1 MNEYRIKAYAKI
13 NLGLDV
19 VRRLENGYHE
29 VKMVMQ
35 TVGIYDVLD
44 FQRTAGGIV
53 ITTDSGELP
62 TNEDNLIYKAAKL
75 MIEKYHI
82 IEGVKIHLE
91 KHIPIAAGMAGG
103 STDAAAYSYSSTS
116 AAKEKTSAEE
126 VKSTKT
132 AEDTGVI
139 YEHSTDTKT
148 SSTKKTYKPDT
159 ALINKLK
166 ADADARTS
174 QLRSLVEQIMG
185 KQADTYGNAND
196 IWSFLR
202 SGNYTVDPATKAQ
215 AQADIAEDG
224 YWGVNQ
230 TSDRIIQFATALTG
244 GDPDKI
250 ESMREAFKKGYA
262 QAEKTWG
269 GSLPEI
275 SQKTYDA
282 VMEKFDKLAADA
294 GLTTEA

>member
-1 MNEYRIKAYAKI
+1 MS
-13 NLGLDV
+13 V
-19 VRRLENGYHE
+19 NG
-29 VKMVMQ
+29 V
-35 TVGIYDVLD
+35 T
-44 FQRTAGGIV
+44 
-53 ITTDSGELP
+53 
-62 TNEDNLIYKAAKL
+62 
-75 MIEKYHI
+75 
-82 IEGVKIHLE
+82 
-91 KHIPIAAGMAGG
+91 
-103 STDAAAYSYSSTS
+103 STQAAAAYSYNSTS

-126 VKSTKT
+126 ATTKT
-132 AEDTGVI
+132 TEDTGVI
-139 YEHSTDTKT
+139 YEHSTDTNT

-174 QLRSLVEQIMG
+174 QLRSLVEQMMG
-185 KQADTYGNAND
+185 KQATTYGNAND

-230 TSDRIIQFATALTG
+230 TSHRIIQFATALTG

-250 ESMREAFKKGYA
+250 EAMRDAFKKGYA

-294 GLTTEA
+294 GLTTED

>member
-1 MNEYRIKAYAKI
+1 MS
-13 NLGLDV
+13 V
-19 VRRLENGYHE
+19 NG
-29 VKMVMQ
+29 
-35 TVGIYDVLD
+35 
-44 FQRTAGGIV
+44 
-53 ITTDSGELP
+53 IT
-62 TNEDNLIYKAAKL
+62 
-75 MIEKYHI
+75 
-82 IEGVKIHLE
+82 
-91 KHIPIAAGMAGG
+91 
-103 STDAAAYSYSSTS
+103 STQAAAAYSYNSTS

-126 VKSTKT
+126 ATTKT
-132 AEDTGVI
+132 TEDTGVI
-139 YEHSTDTKT
+139 YEHSTDTNT

-174 QLRSLVEQIMG
+174 QLRSLVKQMMG
-185 KQADTYGNAND
+185 KQATTYGNAND

-224 YWGVNQ
+224 YWGVTQ

-250 ESMREAFKKGYA
+250 EAMRDAFKKGYA

-294 GLTTEA
+294 GLTTEG

>member
-1 MNEYRIKAYAKI
+1 MECGSFHRFFPCFSLNPLKYPLSGDDITGETKNSQKFKTCIVKDDNRYGQQNRTGKEETMS
-13 NLGLDV
+13 V
-19 VRRLENGYHE
+19 NG
-29 VKMVMQ
+29 V
-35 TVGIYDVLD
+35 T
-44 FQRTAGGIV
+44 
-53 ITTDSGELP
+53 
-62 TNEDNLIYKAAKL
+62 
-75 MIEKYHI
+75 
-82 IEGVKIHLE
+82 
-91 KHIPIAAGMAGG
+91 
-103 STDAAAYSYSSTS
+103 STQAAAAYSYNSTS

-126 VKSTKT
+126 AKTTTT

-139 YEHSTDTKT
+139 YEHSTAAKT
-148 SSTKKTYKPDT
+148 SSTKKTYTPDT
-159 ALINKLK
+159 NLVNKLK
-166 ADADARTS
+166 ADAENRAS
-174 QLRSLVEQIMG
+174 QLRSLVEQMMG
-185 KQADTYGNAND
+185 KQANTYGNAND

-202 SGNYTVDPATKAQ
+202 SGNFTVDPATKAQ

-230 TSDRIIQFATALTG
+230 TSDRIIQFANALTG

-294 GLTTEA
+294 GLTTEE

>member
-1 MNEYRIKAYAKI
+1 MS
-13 NLGLDV
+13 V
-19 VRRLENGYHE
+19 NG
-29 VKMVMQ
+29 
-35 TVGIYDVLD
+35 I
-44 FQRTAGGIV
+44 TA
-53 ITTDSGELP
+53 TQ
-62 TNEDNLIYKAAKL
+62 A
-75 MIEKYHI
+75 
-82 IEGVKIHLE
+82 
-91 KHIPIAAGMAGG
+91 
-103 STDAAAYSYSSTS
+103 AAAYNYNNTS
-116 AAKEKTSAEE
+116 AAKEKTSD
-126 VKSTKT
+126 KT
-132 AEDTGVI
+132 AKNTQTTEDTGVI
-139 YEHSTDTKT
+139 YEHSTGTNT

-159 ALINKLK
+159 SLINKLK

-185 KQADTYGNAND
+185 KQATTYGNAND

-202 SGNYTVDPATKAQ
+202 SGDFTVDAATKAQ

-230 TSDRIIQFATALTG
+230 TSDRIIQFANALTG

-282 VMEKFDKLAADA
+282 VMEKFDKLAAEA
-294 GLTTEA
+294 GQVTEN

>member
-1 MNEYRIKAYAKI
+1 MS
-13 NLGLDV
+13 V
-19 VRRLENGYHE
+19 NG
-29 VKMVMQ
+29 V
-35 TVGIYDVLD
+35 T
-44 FQRTAGGIV
+44 
-53 ITTDSGELP
+53 
-62 TNEDNLIYKAAKL
+62 
-75 MIEKYHI
+75 
-82 IEGVKIHLE
+82 
-91 KHIPIAAGMAGG
+91 
-103 STDAAAYSYSSTS
+103 STQAAAAYSYNSTS

-126 VKSTKT
+126 ATTKT
-132 AEDTGVI
+132 TEDTGVI
-139 YEHSTDTKT
+139 YEHSTDTNT

-174 QLRSLVEQIMG
+174 QLRSLVEQMMG
-185 KQADTYGNAND
+185 KQATTYGNAND

-215 AQADIAEDG
+215 ALADIAEDG
-224 YWGVNQ
+224 YWGVTQ

-250 ESMREAFKKGYA
+250 EAMRDAFKKGYA

-294 GLTTEA
+294 GLTTEG

>member
-1 MNEYRIKAYAKI
+1 MS
-13 NLGLDV
+13 V
-19 VRRLENGYHE
+19 NG
-29 VKMVMQ
+29 V
-35 TVGIYDVLD
+35 T
-44 FQRTAGGIV
+44 
-53 ITTDSGELP
+53 
-62 TNEDNLIYKAAKL
+62 
-75 MIEKYHI
+75 
-82 IEGVKIHLE
+82 
-91 KHIPIAAGMAGG
+91 
-103 STDAAAYSYSSTS
+103 STQAAAAYSYNSTS

-126 VKSTKT
+126 ATTKT
-132 AEDTGVI
+132 TEDTGVI
-139 YEHSTDTKT
+139 YEHSTDTNT

-174 QLRSLVEQIMG
+174 QLRSLVEQMVG
-185 KQADTYGNAND
+185 KQATTYGNAND

-224 YWGVNQ
+224 YWGVGQ

-250 ESMREAFKKGYA
+250 EAMRDAFKKGYA

-294 GLTTEA
+294 GLTTEG

>member
-1 MNEYRIKAYAKI
+1 MECGSFHRFFHRFFPCFSLNPLKYPLSGDDITGETKNPQKIKTCIVKDDNRYGQQNRTGKEETMS
-13 NLGLDV
+13 V
-19 VRRLENGYHE
+19 NG
-29 VKMVMQ
+29 V
-35 TVGIYDVLD
+35 T
-44 FQRTAGGIV
+44 
-53 ITTDSGELP
+53 
-62 TNEDNLIYKAAKL
+62 
-75 MIEKYHI
+75 
-82 IEGVKIHLE
+82 
-91 KHIPIAAGMAGG
+91 
-103 STDAAAYSYSSTS
+103 STQAAAAYSYNSTS

-126 VKSTKT
+126 AKTTTT

-139 YEHSTDTKT
+139 YEHSTAAKT
-148 SSTKKTYKPDT
+148 SSTKKTYTPDT
-159 ALINKLK
+159 NLVNKLK
-166 ADADARTS
+166 ADAENRAS
-174 QLRSLVEQIMG
+174 QLRSLVEQMMG
-185 KQADTYGNAND
+185 KQANTYGNAND

-202 SGNYTVDPATKAQ
+202 SGNFTVDPATKAQ

-230 TSDRIIQFATALTG
+230 TSDRIIQFANALTG

-294 GLTTEA
+294 GLTTEK